1 MELKDKSF
9 EDIANQVIYLQ
20 NFGQKIPIDLKIVFL
35 TRYSSEINNIKK
47 EDLKQEVIRFYERNK
62 SN

>member
-9 EDIANQVIYLQ
+9 EDIANQIIYLQ

-35 TRYSSEINNIKK
+35 ARYFSEINTIKK

>member
-35 TRYSSEINNIKK
+35 ARYSSEINTIKK